1 MAEQITKIVSD
12 NEKISWGS
20 RSFYV
25 VRNDVLQEVFKY
37 KYVEIG
43 EKYCTITQTPSTPP
57 DFGLLLREKKECD
70 NIYGIPDDTDIRDV
84 VDYMVINPINMKEFI
99 LGTKEFKNWYEQ

>member
-1 MAEQITKIVSD
+1 MAEQITKIISD

-37 KYVEIG
+37 KDVEIG

-57 DFGLLLREKKECD
+57 DFGLILSEKNSDGFDKEINSVLD
-70 NIYGIPDDTDIRDV
+70 F
-84 VDYMVINPINMKEFI
+84 MLINPKGLKDFI
-99 LGTKEFKNWYEQ
+99 LGTKEFKNWYEKS